1 MQGGLLQIDGL
12 KIPKKSIDEVDNQ
25 KGVYVL
31 NQQTKKIDF
40 VELKTIQY
48 ENDEFIFIDYYKNQ
62 REGIK
67 TVDIYDEIILKPN
80 IINTN
85 IKLSRW

>member
-1 MQGGLLQIDGL
+1 M
-12 KIPKKSIDEVDNQ
+12 
-25 KGVYVL
+25 

-40 VELKTIQY
+40 IELKTIQY